1 MLLGGP
7 TRLSGSVVG
16 AGRDHPKSLSIPGHR
31 RPTKSNAE
39 ASFFAS
45 VTSAPFL
52 SRRLTGL
59 TGGSPLQPMTIR
71 PKTSDHVLG
80 HQCASSD
87 RLACAIHPGSA
98 GADVPTSN
106 SSSSPCGSDP
116 DLEDQVLEQS
126 ADFSANRLSLDVMKL
141 SLNPICAKR

>member
-7 TRLSGSVVG
+7 TRLCGSVVG

-45 VTSAPFL
+45 VTS
-52 SRRLTGL
+52 
-59 TGGSPLQPMTIR
+59 PLQPMTVR
-71 PKTSDHVLG
+71 PKTFDHVSG

-87 RLACAIHPGSA
+87 RLACAILSGSA

-141 SLNPICAKR
+141 SLIPICAKR